1 MLPMFSMLLF
11 ILVAIAVRST
21 NAFTLIVKRGTP
33 AVNVR
38 RTAGIIERKVQ
49 QQRCFLL
56 PPLEMGR
63 AAAVRAKTKGK
74 TDARKS
80 KINAIYGKK
89 IIMAVKAGGSP
100 NPEANSLLKET
111 IVRAKANNVPVDN
124 INRAIKKATE
134 ANTADFAE
142 SLYEAYGHGGASFV
156 ISVLSDNAN
165 RANMEIR
172 SAVGKN
178 HGKMAEQGSVLF
190 MYDRKGKLEVEA
202 SLDEEQLMNAAIE
215 AGVDDYEI
223 SLEDDDYTI
232 VYVVPKDVTAMSDAI
247 QTSLGQTSKFSL
259 AYVTKAPVEVSDED
273 FEKNMKII
281 DALME
286 LDDVDQV
293 EHNMSIL

>member
-1 MLPMFSMLLF
+1 
-11 ILVAIAVRST
+11 
-21 NAFTLIVKRGTP
+21 
-33 AVNVR
+33 
-38 RTAGIIERKVQ
+38 
-49 QQRCFLL
+49 
-56 PPLEMGR
+56 
-63 AAAVRAKTKGK
+63 
-74 TDARKS
+74 
-80 KINAIYGKK
+80 
-89 IIMAVKAGGSP
+89 
-100 NPEANSLLKET
+100 
-111 IVRAKANNVPVDN
+111 
-124 INRAIKKATE
+124 
-134 ANTADFAE
+134 
-142 SLYEAYGHGGASFV
+142 
-156 ISVLSDNAN
+156 
-165 RANMEIR
+165 MEIR